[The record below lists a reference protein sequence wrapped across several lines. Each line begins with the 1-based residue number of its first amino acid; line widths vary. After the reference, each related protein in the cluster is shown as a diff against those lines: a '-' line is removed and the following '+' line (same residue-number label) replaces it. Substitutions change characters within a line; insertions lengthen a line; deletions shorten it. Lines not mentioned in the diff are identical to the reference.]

1 MSRGESGV
9 LLNSNFE
16 WNRLD
21 IEDRPDL
28 SASKEAVWPVA
39 ISGASFSL
47 SEDSSSTSMM
57 IGAAIL
63 IKFSESRR
71 GVSK

>member
-39 ISGASFSL
+39 TSGASFSL
-47 SEDSSSTSMM
+47 SESDSTSIMT
-57 IGAAIL
+57 
-63 IKFSESRR
+63 
-71 GVSK
+71 GVVIVIAF